1 MRKKRTIHCA
11 LWYATMAFRMCV
23 QSIAGTVIG
32 TNLAFKIKY
41 HIIIIMLYFIE
52 YLDTKKNT
60 KRKKI
65 IINSML
71 NEKYYDHF
79 NNAVNT
85 KEIDIFVKTCDWQL
99 IDIPQFFISRVV
111 PK

>member
-1 MRKKRTIHCA
+1 
-11 LWYATMAFRMCV
+11 
-23 QSIAGTVIG
+23 
-32 TNLAFKIKY
+32 
-41 HIIIIMLYFIE
+41 MLYYIE

-60 KRKKI
+60 
-65 IINSML
+65 INLML
-71 NEKYYDHF
+71 NEKYYDHIY
-79 NNAVNT
+79 NSVNT

>member
-1 MRKKRTIHCA
+1 MRKKRTIHSA

-23 QSIAGTVIG
+23 QSIVGTVIG

-41 HIIIIMLYFIE
+41 HIIIMLYYIE

-65 IINSML
+65 II
-71 NEKYYDHF
+71 D
-79 NNAVNT
+79 
-85 KEIDIFVKTCDWQL
+85 D
-99 IDIPQFFISRVV
+99 
-111 PK
+111 